1 MMKIYAPDRFDRL
14 PDAILFDT
22 DNTLYPYDPAHA
34 AAQQAVREKVS
45 TTFSIRPEEFDTAF
59 KQARDEVKSR
69 LQHTASSHSRLLYLQ
84 RMLEIMGLGSQVL
97 LALDFEQ
104 TYWRTFLSNAILF
117 DDVKELLDDLRL
129 LGIPTAIVTDLT
141 AQIQF
146 RKVVYFG
153 LDQYFDYIVTSE
165 EAGFDKPH
173 PAPFTIALEK
183 MRPKGNTIWM
193 IGDNPVNDIRGAAR
207 RSMQLLCRRST
218 PAPSRRRRKRPGS
231 VFQQFFGVTPSRRST
246 GAKAIMTSPNTSLH
260 AAIVDFCARILPGP
274 AFGPGCRRQCFVQ
287 EQWRAVDKGLRY
299 LASRRCQPG
308 NFRARRPGSSP
319 IGHRTG

>member
-1 MMKIYAPDRFDRL
+1 MKINNTTRFTRL

-34 AAQQAVREKVS
+34 AAQNAVRTKVVN
-45 TTFSIRPEEFDTAF
+45 TFSISPEDFDKAF
-59 KQARDEVKSR
+59 KEARIQVKTR
-69 LQHTASSHSRLLYLQ
+69 LKHTASSHSRLLYLQ

-117 DDVKELLDDLRL
+117 DDVKELLDDIRL

-153 LDQYFDYIVTSE
+153 LDHYFDYIVTSE

-173 PAPFTIALEK
+173 EAPFKIALEK
-183 MRPKGNTIWM
+183 MRPNGDCIWM
-193 IGDNPVNDIRGAAR
+193 IGDNPVNDIHGAREKINAVTLQKR
-207 RSMQLLCRRST
+207 HAGVEIGTGLSEPDAVFDDFGAL
-218 PAPSRRRRKRPGS
+218 RKLIKKLG
-231 VFQQFFGVTPSRRST
+231 
-246 GAKAIMTSPNTSLH
+246 KNNEHI
-260 AAIVDFCARILPGP
+260 I
-274 AFGPGCRRQCFVQ
+274 
-287 EQWRAVDKGLRY
+287 
-299 LASRRCQPG
+299 
-308 NFRARRPGSSP
+308 
-319 IGHRTG
+319 